1 MEGGGGG
8 GRVGAAS
15 RACPGGFL
23 VIEGK
28 TPPRAKP
35 TNFLMLREKRQGLN
49 EGGSRRR
56 GARLAAAR
64 AARRQPPPAPGG
76 SQRPASARARG
87 RGGAASP
94 RPRPH
99 GGGGGCRAP
108 ARARERASLTAAPR
122 RDPPGQAC
130 WGRQS
135 PGRLGP
141 SLVGDLGSK
150 PRGAENPH
158 FPPGSSGAGGRG
170 RLPLGCG
177 GPRRPHGPGPGR
189 GGVRMTPRPNGAG
202 ALLRRSISI

>member
-1 MEGGGGG
+1 M
-8 GRVGAAS
+8 GAAS

-76 SQRPASARARG
+76 SQRPASAGARG

-99 GGGGGCRAP
+99 GGGGGVPSPSTGPGAGVAHRSPAAGP
-108 ARARERASLTAAPR
+108 ARAGVLGPAVAGAAGALPGGRSRFQAPR
-122 RDPPGQAC
+122 GGEPAFPTWQQRGRRARPPA
-130 WGRQS
+130 
-135 PGRLGP
+135 PGL
-141 SLVGDLGSK
+141 
-150 PRGAENPH
+150 RGAEAA
-158 FPPGSSGAGGRG
+158 SW
-170 RLPLGCG
+170 
-177 GPRRPHGPGPGR
+177 PRPRPGR
-189 GGVRMTPRPNGAG
+189 RENDSA
-202 ALLRRSISI
+202 A